1 MLLRVD
7 REGSMLTKLK
17 NAGFIRGLV
26 PELGL
31 NVCNMQMTLFCF
43 LKLDKD
49 VLSHAKFLLY

>member
-43 LKLDKD
+43 FG
-49 VLSHAKFLLY
+49 VG